1 MSISPGKRNLRR
13 HTRETIKGSL
23 RILWEDAEGREH
35 VSRAS
40 LVDISPSGIGL
51 RSDEAIP
58 LRSPIS
64 CNDETLGI
72 RGRGTVR
79 HCTYVK
85 GKYQIGVEFS
95 GGTGWRELA
104 VKIEAGSV

>member
-1 MSISPGKRNLRR
+1 MSMSSGKRNLRR
-13 HTRETIKGSL
+13 HARDTIEGSL
-23 RILWEDAEGREH
+23 HFLWEDADGREH
-35 VSRAS
+35 VSRAKI
-40 LVDISPSGIGL
+40 VDISPDGIGL
-51 RSDEAIP
+51 RSDQPVP

-64 CNDETLGI
+64 CNDEKLGI

-95 GGTGWRELA
+95 GGTGWCELA
-104 VKIEAGSV
+104 EKMEVGSA

>member
-1 MSISPGKRNLRR
+1 MSFVKRNLRYHAR
-13 HTRETIKGSL
+13 DEVDGSL
-23 RILWEDAEGREH
+23 RILWEDAAGREQ
-35 VSRAS
+35 VSQAKI
-40 LVDISPSGIGL
+40 VNISPRGIGL
-51 RSDEAIP
+51 RCDQAIP

-64 CNDETLGI
+64 CNDEKLGI

-79 HCTYVK
+79 HCTFVK

-104 VKIEAGSV
+104 AKVETGSA